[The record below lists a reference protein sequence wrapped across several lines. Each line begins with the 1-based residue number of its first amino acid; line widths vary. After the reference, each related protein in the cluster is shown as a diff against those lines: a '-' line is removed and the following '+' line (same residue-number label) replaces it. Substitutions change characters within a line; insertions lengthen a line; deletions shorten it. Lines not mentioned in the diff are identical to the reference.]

1 MARTRKT
8 ATTPQLSETEV
19 VELAAQIDAAS
30 DVAQVTSETSNTNT
44 RGMKMPLSPEDV
56 RAIYAKRRTKGL
68 YDTLLVQFLASE
80 DNGVSVKEQ
89 WPELADKKAQ
99 SIKQG
104 FENSKDRKT
113 APEGA
118 DTVDVIVDGED
129 VYLINKVV
137 AGIESEAVEAA

>member
-8 ATTPQLSETEV
+8 ATPPQAEPISE
-19 VELAAQIDAAS
+19 VELQT
-30 DVAQVTSETSNTNT
+30 DVAPVTSGNDNT
-44 RGMKMPLSPEDV
+44 RRMKMPLSAEDV
-56 RAIYAKRRTKGL
+56 KAIYAKRRTKGL
-68 YDTLLVQFLASE
+68 YDQLLVKFLDSA

-113 APEGA
+113 APDGAEG
-118 DTVDVIVDGED
+118 VDVIVDGED

-137 AGIESEAVEAA
+137 AGIETEAVEAA